1 MTLTM
6 PPARKR
12 KKMSPPSPQ
21 ETGILDLPNEL
32 LETIFLKLSQ
42 EDIQQNVALVC
53 RRFLE
58 ITRNPKFVQN
68 LKIKLRPDENDFRR
82 LKKSCLERAQ
92 KVLKIYPQCQ
102 IELYH
107 QTYGA
112 DCGGNLIN
120 EIFGYS
126 WMGYLHPFASSITK
140 MTLAVT
146 HGYVED
152 FSDFIEFENLE
163 YLDLTISAPDDH
175 DEDVDDYELVGPQDL
190 GADFWNNFPKL
201 KFLSFRNWDA
211 RKDHVSSH
219 LTAMRYHFV
228 HSKVQ
233 IT

>member
-1 MTLTM
+1 M

-32 LETIFLKLSQ
+32 LETIFMKLSQ

-68 LKIKLRPDENDFRR
+68 LKIKLSPDENDCRQ
-82 LKKSCLERAQ
+82 LQKSCLERAQ

-112 DCGGNLIN
+112 DCSGNLIN
-120 EIFGYS
+120 EIIGYS
-126 WMGYLHPFASSITK
+126 WMGCFSPFASSITK
-140 MTLAVT
+140 MTLEVT
-146 HGYVED
+146 HEYVSD
-152 FSDFIEFENLE
+152 FSDFIALENLE
-163 YLDLTISAPDDH
+163 YLDLEISVPDA
-175 DEDVDDYELVGPQDL
+175 VDGVEFELVGPNDL
-190 GADFWNNFPKL
+190 GAEFWNNFPKL

-211 RKDHVSSH
+211 QMDHVSSH
-219 LTAMRYHFV
+219 LTVMRYHFV
-228 HSKVQ
+228 Q

>member
-1 MTLTM
+1 
-6 PPARKR
+6 
-12 KKMSPPSPQ
+12 MSPPSPQ

-32 LETIFLKLSQ
+32 LETIFMKLSQ

-58 ITRNPKFVQN
+58 ITRNPNFVQN
-68 LKIKLRPDENDFRR
+68 LKIELSPDKDDFRR
-82 LKKSCLERAQ
+82 LKRSCRERAH

-102 IELYH
+102 IELHH
-107 QTYGA
+107 QTSLPYCSGY
-112 DCGGNLIN
+112 LTN
-120 EIFGYS
+120 EIVGYS
-126 WMGYLHPFASSITK
+126 WMGYLYPFASSITK
-140 MTLAVT
+140 MTLNVT
-146 HGYVED
+146 YEYL
-152 FSDFIEFENLE
+152 SDFLDFILLESLE